1 MLKDGGVFLYITYRQ
16 PHFVKPLLNQ
26 DNLWDLQMEVLQGGE
41 NSFEYYA
48 FVLRRA
54 RASEA

>member
-1 MLKDGGVFLYITYRQ
+1 MKDEGVFLYITYRQ

-48 FVLRRA
+48 FILRRA
-54 RASEA
+54 